1 MNYTKGE
8 WRNWSAPN
16 GYHIWAGD
24 VHIADV
30 GDKEDA
36 EQSANANLIV
46 EVVNACQSVNPDNPF
61 AVAQAL
67 KDLYEVCNGIAR
79 LEQTAGKT
87 CALCGGYL
95 DHKKNCLFVLAQKAL
110 DKVESKDG

>member
-46 EVVNACQSVNPDNPF
+46 EVVNACPVSYTHLTLPTS
-61 AVAQAL
+61 
-67 KDLYEVCNGIAR
+67 DLV
-79 LEQTAGKT
+79 
-87 CALCGGYL
+87 
-95 DHKKNCLFVLAQKAL
+95 
-110 DKVESKDG
+110 